1 MILVESTNV
10 VVSKTLAESVVV
22 VVSATVV
29 ADVSKASA
37 KPNVVNLASF
47 G

>member
-22 VVSATVV
+22 VVSTTILAV
-29 ADVSKASA
+29 VSKASA
-37 KPNVVNLASF
+37 KPDVVNLARF